1 MTDRVVES
9 RGQIPDNPI
18 TIEDE
23 LRNLITWIT
32 QAVTTNHHAYLAKA
46 AADHAYRVAYARAYV
61 AAPGPQQEKRFRADL
76 ETIAEAEA
84 RDIAEAAHR
93 YALDKH
99 RALRDRL
106 EAVRSI
112 GASVREAYR
121 SAGAM

>member
-1 MTDRVVES
+1 MS
-9 RGQIPDNPI
+9 GQIPDNPV

-32 QAVTTNHHAYLAKA
+32 KAVTANHEAYQAKL

-61 AAPGPQQEKRFRADL
+61 NAPGPQQEKRYRADL
-76 ETIAEAEA
+76 DTTEEAVA
-84 RDIAEAAHR
+84 RDVAEAAHK

-121 SAGAM
+121 SAGAL